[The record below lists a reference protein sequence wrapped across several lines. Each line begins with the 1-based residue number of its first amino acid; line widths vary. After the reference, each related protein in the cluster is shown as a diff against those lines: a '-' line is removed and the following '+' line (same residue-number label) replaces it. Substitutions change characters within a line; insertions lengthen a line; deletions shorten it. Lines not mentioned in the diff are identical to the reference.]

1 MNDAEKLAILKS
13 NLQLLTNTQDEYL
26 SFLLTA
32 AGAAMEREG
41 ITVDECKADVNA
53 CQIDYAAYLFR
64 KRAASTESSTL
75 GTGFAPSGGET
86 AMPRFL
92 RYQLN
97 NILMSQKLA
106 SNPTP
111 SSGETSLTVEV
122 GE

>member
-1 MNDAEKLAILKS
+1 MTDAEKLKMLKM

-26 SFLLTA
+26 TFLMTA
-32 AGAAMEREG
+32 AGAAMKREG
-41 ITVDECKADVNA
+41 IKLDDTADCNA

-64 KRAASTESSTL
+64 KRAGSTQSSTM

-97 NILMSQKLA
+97 NILLAQKA
-106 SNPTP
+106 RTGS
-111 SSGETSLTVEV
+111 
-122 GE
+122 

>member
-1 MNDAEKLAILKS
+1 MTDAEKLSLLKH

-26 SFLLTA
+26 TFLLTA
-32 AGAAMEREG
+32 AGSAMQREG
-41 ITVDECKADVNA
+41 ITLDDTADCNA

-64 KRAASTESSTL
+64 KRAASTQSSTM

-97 NILMSQKLA
+97 NILLSQKA
-106 SNPTP
+106 RT
-111 SSGETSLTVEV
+111 E
-122 GE
+122 

>member
-1 MNDAEKLAILKS
+1 MTDAEKLAILKQ

-26 SFLLTA
+26 TFLLTA
-32 AGAAMEREG
+32 AKAAMTREG
-41 ITVDECKADVNA
+41 IAEENCSADYNA

-64 KRAASTESSTL
+64 KRGANTQSSTL

-97 NILMSQKLA
+97 NILLSQKA
-106 SNPTP
+106 
-111 SSGETSLTVEV
+111 GAE
-122 GE
+122 

>member
-1 MNDAEKLAILKS
+1 MNTAEKLAILKS

-26 SFLLTA
+26 NFLL
-32 AGAAMEREG
+32 GAAEAAMAREG
-41 ITVDECKADVNA
+41 IADDGSADYNA
-53 CQIDYAAYLFR
+53 CQVDYAAYLFR
-64 KRAASTESSTL
+64 KRAASTSATVL

-97 NILMSQKLA
+97 NILMSQKL
-106 SNPTP
+106 S
-111 SSGETSLTVEV
+111 EV